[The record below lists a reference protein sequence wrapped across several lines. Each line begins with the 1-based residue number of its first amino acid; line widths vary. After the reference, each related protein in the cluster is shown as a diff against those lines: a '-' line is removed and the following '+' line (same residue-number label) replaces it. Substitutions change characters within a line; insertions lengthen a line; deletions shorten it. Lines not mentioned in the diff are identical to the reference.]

1 MRTSN
6 HLVGFL
12 NFLTFL
18 LSIPVLGGGIW
29 LSSRATTTDCMKF
42 LQWPLIIIGV
52 SIMVVSLAGFV
63 GACYR
68 NTFLMYVYLWVMFII
83 IATLVGFVIFAYSVT
98 ERGSGRA
105 VMNRVYLEYSL
116 QDYSGWLAERV
127 AGQRYWSKISS
138 CIRDSHGPI
147 PLLDHTLPSG
157 CCKPPTSC
165 GYTYIN
171 ETVWTSGGGLTG
183 SDPDCTRWSN
193 DQEQLCYSCDSCKA
207 GVLASLKKSWRKVS
221 VINIVILIILVV
233 LYVVACAAFR
243 HNKQLDNDEAY
254 GETRMEKARPS
265 ALWERSNSEQS
276 HKHGE
281 FHIKLTRRYKRYQ
294 RIQSSACVDLSLHP
308 PILTPSAVCFCKRTE
323 TSASVVETK
332 TTPVHELF

>member
-6 HLVGFL
+6 HLIGFL

-127 AGQRYWSKISS
+127 AGPRYWSKISS
-138 CIRDSHGPI
+138 CIRDSHV
-147 PLLDHTLPSG
+147 
-157 CCKPPTSC
+157 C
-165 GYTYIN
+165 GKLGRSI
-171 ETVWTSGGGLTG
+171 
-183 SDPDCTRWSN
+183 
-193 DQEQLCYSCDSCKA
+193 A
-207 GVLASLKKSWRKVS
+207 GAP
-221 VINIVILIILVV
+221 
-233 LYVVACAAFR
+233 
-243 HNKQLDNDEAY
+243 E
-254 GETRMEKARPS
+254 S
-265 ALWERSNSEQS
+265 AESFYLR
-276 HKHGE
+276 
-281 FHIKLTRRYKRYQ
+281 KLT
-294 RIQSSACVDLSLHP
+294 P
-308 PILTPSAVCFCKRTE
+308 
-323 TSASVVETK
+323 VE
-332 TTPVHELF
+332 VS